1 MTFRFRSLNLEATRT
16 AARAL
21 AAEIDARA
29 DAFAIALVGELG
41 AGKTAFVQGLG
52 SGFGLCAEKITSPTF
67 VIANE
72 YRLAHEAKP
81 IRANRFVHIDL
92 YRVKNRS
99 DVEAIGF
106 WDFLAPNTVLAI
118 EWSDRFPE
126 VLPRD
131 HLVISLAREAGFA
144 EGARRQMEARASG
157 PQSDLV
163 LRHWRDKLCALS
175 GIECASDQS
184 G

>member
-1 MTFRFRSLNLEATRT
+1 MIFRFRSPNLEATR
-16 AARAL
+16 AAASAL

-29 DAFAIALVGELG
+29 SAFVIALVGELG

-52 SGFGLCAEKITSPTF
+52 AGLGLCADQITSPTF

-72 YRLAHEAKP
+72 YRLADGPES
-81 IRANRFVHIDL
+81 IRANRLVHVDL
-92 YRVKNRS
+92 YRVENLG

-106 WDFLAPNTVLAI
+106 WDFLVQGTVLAI

-131 HLVISLAREAGFA
+131 HLVIALFRGAGDA
-144 EGARRQMEARASG
+144 EGAQRQIEMRANG

-163 LRHWRDKLCALS
+163 LRRWRDKLCALQD
-175 GIECASDQS
+175 IECVEDESA
-184 G
+184 